1 MPTVIDSLI
10 VQLGLDAKDVDA
22 KAPGVRQK
30 LKDLEKSGDSASK
43 GIGGV
48 SKAAKGTGEEL
59 TSLAGKMAAFL
70 ALIGGTVALRQ
81 FTMEAIK
88 TNTQLNYL
96 SKNLNIP
103 VQTLSQWGIAATMV
117 GGSAQEMQGYISYL
131 TNECANLANGLGS
144 SLIPVIG
151 QMGIAL
157 RDSSGKIRPAT
168 ELLKDMAKWAQKM
181 GPGNRVGELSWFRHA
196 NMPENVA
203 NFLLQDPGRFL
214 AMLDKASKFTVTDK
228 ESASA
233 GEMTEQ
239 LAILHAQ
246 FNKLGYDLLEKV
258 TPILEKVFD
267 LLTRGLNWCIAHQ
280 TAVLSFF
287 AGVTAAT
294 VALSLA
300 CFGLALSM
308 IGVTWPIL
316 LVVAAIAALAAAFV
330 GLTSDYSKW
339 SQGGDSFF
347 DWTQFEVNIRKAA
360 DAFKWLGDKIEEA
373 TDRFENWLRKMG
385 IKVPDGAVKKG
396 LTWWWNNATP
406 EGLLGWKINETGGAN
421 SEGNLSAEQI
431 KKYFLD
437 KGYSKDWAAA
447 MAASAWGE
455 SKYDPKAVGDN
466 GTSFGLFQLHDEAR
480 KDAFR
485 KRYGHGIENSN
496 YLEQL
501 DFAATEMKGLGID
514 TSSSP
519 GARYAASIVTQR
531 FERPK
536 DMAGDSAKRGVYA
549 EQLING
555 IPDASSVP
563 SSVSSSTNTSHSS
576 NDNSRA
582 THIGHIDIH
591 TLATDAQSI
600 WKDMSRNMDWLTVSP
615 ANSGSL

>member
-10 VQLGLDAKDVDA
+10 VQLGLDSKDVDA
-22 KAPGVRQK
+22 KAPGVRKK
-30 LKDLEKSGDSASK
+30 LADLEKDSQKTQKGVK
-43 GIGGV
+43 GIGEA
-48 SKAAKGTGEEL
+48 SKGTGEEL
-59 TSLAGKMAAFL
+59 TALAGKMASFL
-70 ALIGGTVALRQ
+70 ALIGGAVALRQ

-131 TNECANLANGLGS
+131 ANECANLANGLGS

-151 QMGIAL
+151 QMGISL

-181 GPGNRVGELSWFRHA
+181 GPENRVGELSWFRHA

-228 ESASA
+228 EAASA

-239 LAILHAQ
+239 LALLHAQ

-267 LLTRGLNWCIAHQ
+267 LLTRGLDWCIAHQ

-300 CFGLALSM
+300 CFGLTLSM

-339 SQGGDSFF
+339 S
-347 DWTQFEVNIRKAA
+347 TRRRK
-360 DAFKWLGDKIEEA
+360 
-373 TDRFENWLRKMG
+373 
-385 IKVPDGAVKKG
+385 
-396 LTWWWNNATP
+396 
-406 EGLLGWKINETGGAN
+406 
-421 SEGNLSAEQI
+421 
-431 KKYFLD
+431 
-437 KGYSKDWAAA
+437 
-447 MAASAWGE
+447 
-455 SKYDPKAVGDN
+455 
-466 GTSFGLFQLHDEAR
+466 
-480 KDAFR
+480 
-485 KRYGHGIENSN
+485 
-496 YLEQL
+496 
-501 DFAATEMKGLGID
+501 
-514 TSSSP
+514 
-519 GARYAASIVTQR
+519 
-531 FERPK
+531 
-536 DMAGDSAKRGVYA
+536 
-549 EQLING
+549 
-555 IPDASSVP
+555 
-563 SSVSSSTNTSHSS
+563 
-576 NDNSRA
+576 
-582 THIGHIDIH
+582 HI
-591 TLATDAQSI
+591 
-600 WKDMSRNMDWLTVSP
+600 
-615 ANSGSL
+615 